1 MMKKL
6 LIAATLAAAA
16 FGATSLLADPGHQ
29 HGQRG
34 ASATG
39 ECPMAGTQQGNHEQR
54 RAEMQ
59 ARMAAMHAQAGE
71 RHGGGRGEH
80 RGQHQNRGEGCP
92 VQQAPST

>member
-1 MMKKL
+1 MKKL

-16 FGATSLLADPGHQ
+16 LGTTSLLADPGHQ
-29 HGQRG
+29 HGQRQAG
-34 ASATG
+34 AAG
-39 ECPMAGTQQGNHEQR
+39 ECPMAGTQHDNHEQR

-71 RHGGGRGEH
+71 RHGGCGEH

-92 VQQAPST
+92 MQQAPTT